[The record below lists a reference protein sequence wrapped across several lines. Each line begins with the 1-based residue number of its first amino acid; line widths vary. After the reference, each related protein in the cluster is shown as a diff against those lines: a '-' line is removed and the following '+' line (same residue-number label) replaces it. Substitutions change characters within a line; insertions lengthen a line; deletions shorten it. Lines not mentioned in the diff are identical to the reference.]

1 MNRDMRGFNA
11 ARVRQ
16 LCASVAS
23 QGGNS
28 MARKVGQIIARGDRR
43 WLVRVYLGR
52 DHQTK
57 KRNYHNQTIRGSMRE
72 AQAYLTKKLR
82 ERDLGRD
89 LEGAKITL
97 NEYLDRWLE
106 TAVKPRVRQKTW
118 RDYDGILRRYIRPGL
133 GNRVLAS
140 MRPLEIQTTY
150 QGMIERGLSPRTV
163 RYTHAVLR
171 SALRQALQWRLL
183 LETPVDGVKIPQHI
197 RGEMRSLTVEQAQAF
212 LRAALA
218 TRHGPVLAVALTT
231 GMRPSEYLAL
241 KWRDLDWTRQTASV
255 VRSVRRLDGR
265 WCFSDTKR
273 SRSRRPIRLQSWIV
287 TLLRDLQTKASPQD
301 FYPDAHDLVF
311 RTQLGQPI
319 SADYLAK
326 KFRSI
331 LEAAGVPR
339 MRLYDLR
346 HSAATIALAAGV
358 SPKVVSEQLGHA
370 STAFTLD
377 TYAHVLPHMQ
387 DEAAA
392 RVEAMLFRQTD

>member
-1 MNRDMRGFNA
+1 
-11 ARVRQ
+11 
-16 LCASVAS
+16 
-23 QGGNS
+23 

-43 WLVRVYLGR
+43 WLIRVYLGR
-52 DHQTK
+52 DHETK
-57 KRNYHNQTIRGSMRE
+57 KRNYHNRTVRGSMRE

-89 LEGAKITL
+89 LEGAKVTL

-118 RDYDGILRRYIRPGL
+118 RDYADILRRYIRPGL
-133 GNRVLAS
+133 GDGVLAS

-183 LETPVDGVKIPQHI
+183 LETPVDGVKIPQQL
-197 RGEMRSLTVEQAQAF
+197 RGEMRSLTVEQARAF

-241 KWRDLDWTRQTASV
+241 KWQDLDWTRQTASV

-287 TLLRDLQTKASPQD
+287 TLLRNLRTKASEQD
-301 FYPDAHDLVF
+301 LYPEAHDLVF

-331 LEAAGVPR
+331 LDAAGVPR

-392 RVEAMLFRQTD
+392 RVEAMLFGATG

>member
-1 MNRDMRGFNA
+1 
-11 ARVRQ
+11 
-16 LCASVAS
+16 
-23 QGGNS
+23 

-43 WLVRVYLGR
+43 WLIRVYLGR
-52 DHQTK
+52 DHENK
-57 KRNYHNQTIRGSMRE
+57 KRNYHNRTVRGSMRE

-106 TAVKPRVRQKTW
+106 TAVKPRVRQKTCQ
-118 RDYDGILRRYIRPGL
+118 DYDGILRRYIRPGL
-133 GNRVLAS
+133 GERVLAS
-140 MRPLEIQTTY
+140 MRPMEIQTTY

-183 LETPVDGVKIPQHI
+183 LENPVDGVKIPQQL

-218 TRHGPVLAVALTT
+218 TPHGPVLAVALTT

-241 KWRDLDWTRQTASV
+241 KWQDLDWTRQTVSV
-255 VRSVRRLDGR
+255 VRSVRRLNGR
-265 WCFSDTKR
+265 WFFSDTKR
-273 SRSRRPIRLQSWIV
+273 SRRRRPIRLQSWIV
-287 TLLRDLQTKASPQD
+287 TLLRDLRTKAGAQD
-301 FYPDAHDLVF
+301 LYPEAHDLVF
-311 RTQLGQPI
+311 RTPSGQPI
-319 SADYLAK
+319 NADCLAK
-326 KFRSI
+326 HFRSI
-331 LEAAGVPR
+331 LDFAGVPR
-339 MRLYDLR
+339 IRLYDLR

-392 RVEAMLFRQTD
+392 RVEAMLFRQTA